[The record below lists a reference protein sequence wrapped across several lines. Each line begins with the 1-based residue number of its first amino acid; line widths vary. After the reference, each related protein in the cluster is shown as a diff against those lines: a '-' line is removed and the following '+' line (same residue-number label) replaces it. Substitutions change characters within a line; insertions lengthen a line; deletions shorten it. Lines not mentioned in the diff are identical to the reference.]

1 MYHRIAG
8 IVFALALVGLLTVG
22 RAQGERSQQGEVFP
36 IAYLPLITRIDP
48 PPPLGA
54 LIIQQRDMPSGYTI
68 DDLREIPN
76 EEAAQRYSDPAAAL
90 AAFEAQGRESSYFVA
105 YSSDDYY
112 FTNAIGVSDQ
122 VVRFATPEGAD
133 VGMDYVIANVRQR
146 NPEYGII
153 FALPLGDR
161 MVALRRTF
169 TENNLNLVHYYYG
182 IRKGR
187 SITLVQAIGLS
198 SALSGGEAYDYA
210 EKAAARL
217 P

>member
-1 MYHRIAG
+1 MRRHVIM
-8 IVFALALVGLLTVG
+8 LALLGLLVVG
-22 RAQGERSQQGEVFP
+22 TARGERQHQGEVFP

-48 PPPLGA
+48 PPPLSA

-76 EEAAQRYSDPAAAL
+76 DEAAQSYPDPAAAL
-90 AAFEAQGRESSYFVA
+90 AAFQEQGRESSYFVA

-112 FTNAIGVSDQ
+112 FTNAIGVADQ
-122 VVRFATPEGAD
+122 VVRYATPEGAD
-133 VGMDYVIANVRQR
+133 AGLDYVIANVRR
-146 NPEYGII
+146 KNPEYGII

-161 MVALRRTF
+161 LVALRRTF
-169 TENNLNLVHYYYG
+169 TENSLNLVHYYYG

-198 SALSGGEAYDYA
+198 GALSAGEAYDYA